1 MAYRNFSL
9 TTEAGIAHIVWDMP
23 GKSMNVIDMSV
34 MDELDAIIDA
44 VVADA
49 TAKGAVITSGK
60 AAFSGGA
67 DLTMLE
73 GLLRDFHGKRAK
85 DPEGAARMLFD
96 GSRRLSQIFRKLETC
111 GKPFVAAINGTCMG
125 GATELA
131 LACHARV
138 AAEDDAFKMAL
149 PEVKVGLFP
158 GAGGTQRVMRMADSQ
173 QGLQFL
179 LQGKTL
185 NAAQAKAMKLIDETA
200 PAKKLA
206 AAAVKMLKA
215 GVDPVKPWDQK
226 GFRLPGG
233 GIYSPAGFQ
242 FWPAANAIYRR
253 ETHDNYPGARALL
266 QAVYEGLLLPMDQ
279 ALTVESR
286 YFAHV
291 LQTPEAANMIR
302 SLFVS
307 MQELNKGARR
317 PASVKPNRIR
327 KVGIL
332 GAGFMGAGIAYVTAK
347 AGIDVVL
354 VDRDQAAADKGKAHS
369 DELISKAMKRGRA
382 SEADKVALLSRIT
395 ATPDYEALADC
406 DLVIEAVFEDRE
418 VKRAVTEKAEAVL
431 KSKAIY
437 ASNTSTLPITSLA
450 EASKRPKN
458 FIGIHFFSPVDK
470 MMLVEVILGKKTGDK
485 ALAMALDYIK
495 AIRKTPIVV
504 NDSRGFYTSRVVMT
518 YIREGLMM
526 LADGV
531 PAAMIENC
539 GRMAGMPVGP
549 LSLGDEVA
557 LDLAWKIVSATRK
570 DLGVKY
576 VEGPLDNILEE
587 MVVKRE
593 RFGRK
598 NGKGF
603 YDYQGRDKKLWPGIP
618 EVVGKPKP
626 AEAFNVEELKQRFLV
641 MQALETARIFE
652 ENCLTDVREADVGS
666 ILGFGFAPFTGGTL
680 SYIDGM
686 GTAAFTELCRKFT
699 KKWGPRFKPNRLLK
713 EMAKSDARFYE
724 RFAPEKGP
732 DAGAREAA

>member
-1 MAYRNFSL
+1 MTYKNFSL
-9 TTEAGIAHIVWDMP
+9 ETDADGLALITWDMP
-23 GKSMNVIDMSV
+23 EKSMNVIDLTV
-34 MDELDAIIDA
+34 MDELDALIDQ
-44 VVADA
+44 VAGDENI
-49 TAKGAVITSGK
+49 KGAVIASGK

-73 GLLRDFHGKRAK
+73 GLLKEFHKARANN
-85 DPEGAARMLFD
+85 PEAAAKALFE
-96 GSRRLSQIFRKLETC
+96 GSRRLGLIYRKLETC
-111 GKPFVAAINGTCMG
+111 GKPFVAAVNGTCMG
-125 GATELA
+125 GGTELA

-138 AAEDDAFKMAL
+138 GIEDDRFKMGL

-158 GAGGTQRVMRMADSQ
+158 GAGGTQRVMRMTDGQ

-179 LQGKTL
+179 MQGRTL
-185 NAAQAKAMKLIDETA
+185 RAPQAKAMKLIDETA
-200 PAKKLA
+200 PAKKLVA
-206 AAAVKMLKA
+206 TAKKMLA
-215 GVDPVKPWDQK
+215 GGVDPIKPWDKK
-226 GFRLPGG
+226 GFKLPNGKVF
-233 GIYSPAGFQ
+233 SPAGFQ

-253 ETHDNYPGARALL
+253 ETHDNYPAIRYMLH
-266 QAVYEGLLLPMDQ
+266 AVFEGLQLPMDL
-279 ALTVESR
+279 ALQVESR

-291 LQTPEAANMIR
+291 MQTPEAANMIR
-302 SLFVS
+302 SLFIS
-307 MQELNKGARR
+307 KQELDKLARR
-317 PASVKPNRIR
+317 PEDQRPNKIK

-332 GAGFMGAGIAYVTAK
+332 GAGFMGAGVAHVTAK

-354 VDRDQAAADKGKAHS
+354 LDRDQEAADKGKAQI
-369 DELISKAMKRGRA
+369 EATLTKAAQRGRA
-382 SEADKVALLSRIT
+382 KPEDNAKILARINPTADY
-395 ATPDYEALADC
+395 DALADC

-418 VKRAVTEKAEAVL
+418 VKKAVTEQAEAVM
-431 KSKAIY
+431 KSRAIF

-458 FIGIHFFSPVDK
+458 FIGIHFFSPVEK
-470 MMLVEVILGKKTGDK
+470 MMLVEVIMGKKTSDR

-495 AIRKTPIVV
+495 AIKKTPIVV

-531 PAAMIENC
+531 PAAMIENA

-603 YDYQGRDKKLWPGIP
+603 YDYQGREKRLWPGIP
-618 EVVGKPKP
+618 EVTGQPKP
-626 AEAFNVEELKQRFLV
+626 ADSFNIEELKQRLLV

-652 ENCLTDVREADVGS
+652 EKCLTDVREADVGS
-666 ILGFGFAPFTGGTL
+666 ILGFGFAPYSGGTL
-680 SYIDGM
+680 SYIDTM
-686 GTAAFTELCRKFT
+686 GTAEFVALCKTFT
-699 KKWGPRFKPNRLLK
+699 KKWGPRFKPNKLLRD
-713 EMAKSDARFYE
+713 MAATGDTFYDRFGSS
-724 RFAPEKGP
+724 RDKQNQN
-732 DAGAREAA
+732 AA

>member
-1 MAYRNFSL
+1 MTYKNFTVETGSD
-9 TTEAGIAHIVWDMP
+9 GIALITWDMP
-23 GKSMNVIDMSV
+23 GKSMNVIDLTV
-34 MDELDAIIDA
+34 MEELNQIVDQIAGDEA
-44 VVADA
+44 V
-49 TAKGAVITSGK
+49 KGAIITSGK

-73 GLLRDFHGKRAK
+73 GLLTDFHKQRAK
-85 DPEGAARMLFD
+85 DPEAAAKALFE
-96 GSRRLSQIFRKLETC
+96 GSRKLSLIYRKLETC

-125 GATELA
+125 GGTELA
-131 LACHARV
+131 LACHARLGS
-138 AAEDDAFKMAL
+138 EDDGFKMGL

-158 GAGGTQRVMRMADSQ
+158 GAGGTQRVMRMADGQ
-173 QGLQFL
+173 QGMQFL

-185 NAAQAKAMKLIDETA
+185 RGAQAKQLKLVDDLA
-200 PAKKLA
+200 PSKKLVDA
-206 AAAVKMLKA
+206 ARKLLAA
-215 GVDPVKPWDQK
+215 GVDPVKPWDKK
-226 GFRLPGG
+226 GFKLPNGPV
-233 GIYSPAGFQ
+233 YSPAGFQ

-253 ETHDNYPGARALL
+253 ETYDNYPGPRYLMS
-266 QAVYEGLLLPMDQ
+266 AVVEGLQLPMDL
-279 ALTVESR
+279 ALQVESR
-286 YFAHV
+286 YFAKV

-317 PASVKPNRIR
+317 PAGQRPNKIK

-332 GAGFMGAGIAYVTAK
+332 GAGFMGAGIAYVTAQ

-354 VDRDQAAADKGKAHS
+354 IDRDQEAADKGKTHS
-369 DELISKAMKRGRA
+369 ESLITKSVQRGHA
-382 SEADKVALLSRIT
+382 TQEQKDKLLAKIT
-395 ATPDYEALADC
+395 ATADYDALGDC

-418 VKRAVTEKAEAVL
+418 VKRQVTEKAEAAM
-431 KSKAIY
+431 KPRAIY

-450 EASKRPKN
+450 EASSRPKN

-470 MMLVEVILGKKTGDK
+470 MMLVEVIMGKKTSDR
-485 ALAMALDYIK
+485 ALSMALDYIK
-495 AIRKTPIVV
+495 AIKKTPIVV

-531 PAAMIENC
+531 PAAMIENA
-539 GRMAGMPVGP
+539 GKMAGMPVGP

-598 NGKGF
+598 NAKGF
-603 YDYQGRDKKLWPGIP
+603 YDYEGKNKKLWPGIP
-618 EVVGKPKP
+618 EVTGQPKP
-626 AEAFNVEELKQRFLV
+626 ASSFHIEELKQRLLV

-652 ENCLTDVREADVGS
+652 EKCLTDVREADVGS
-666 ILGFGFAPFTGGTL
+666 ILGFGFAPYSGGTL
-680 SYIDGM
+680 SYIDTM
-686 GTAAFTELCRKFT
+686 GTAAFVELCKKFT
-699 KKWGPRFKPNRLLK
+699 RKWGPRFKPNKLLRD
-713 EMAKSDARFYE
+713 MAKGNETFYGRFP
-724 RFAPEKGP
+724 PEK
-732 DAGAREAA
+732 AEVQVEEAA